1 MKTGSWRERRGKGGD
16 GGRGGR
22 WSGPHSPP
30 LRKQAALAGGQ
41 LSCSLRILLQ
51 RYSANDRMSL
61 RVGLRPAHV
70 LHQRGQREP
79 VPHYRP
85 ALPGHAAEGAAR
97 GGLPPAGQRRS
108 HGRTDTPPFP
118 NQTLLITK
126 PLWSVRTCQWA
137 KPSATDRP

>member
-1 MKTGSWRERRGKGGD
+1 MEDEEAADRAPTPLLSGSRQ
-16 GGRGGR
+16 
-22 WSGPHSPP
+22 P
-30 LRKQAALAGGQ
+30 LLEVSFRAL
-41 LSCSLRILLQ
+41 SIPLQ

-79 VPHYRP
+79 VPHHRP

-97 GGLPPAGQRRS
+97 GGLPPAGQRGS
-108 HGRTDTPPFP
+108 HGRTDIPPFP

-126 PLWSVRTCQWA
+126 PL
-137 KPSATDRP
+137 